1 MEHACFTKGY
11 PRACIGATAPDT
23 STRVPVQLPVAGPVI
38 ISCAMMI
45 HVPPISCHHRHA
57 GRRLA
62 AVLFVGMALLNGC
75 RQAEYQ
81 RVAEQRRDKRAAALN
96 WAVNS
101 LAESEKRRP
110 PNLAQ
115 VPPYIERDLQRD
127 TAQFEYALE
136 WSAFWLE
143 RDAQRVRDR
152 APVYLD
158 KFGRIMWSRPDDVP
172 TSAIILFY

>member
-1 MEHACFTKGY
+1 MERTCCVKVY
-11 PRACIGATAPDT
+11 PRDRTGATAPET
-23 STRVPVQLPVAGPVI
+23 STRGPVQLPVAGRVI

-45 HVPPISCHHRHA
+45 HVTPISCHCRYT

-62 AVLFVGMALLNGC
+62 AALSVGMVLLGGC

-127 TAQFEYALE
+127 AAQFEYALE